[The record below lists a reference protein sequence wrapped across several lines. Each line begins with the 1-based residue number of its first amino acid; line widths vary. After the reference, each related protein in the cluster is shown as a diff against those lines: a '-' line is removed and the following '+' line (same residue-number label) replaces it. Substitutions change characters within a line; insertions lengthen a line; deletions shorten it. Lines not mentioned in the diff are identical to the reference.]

1 MTKSQQWPS
10 QLQLPTVAHW
20 RHLQRPREACV
31 ALNNGVVSSSAAA
44 ASCFVPPPSAGFAS
58 ALKWQW
64 QAPMALL
71 CDPTGSLLGMRAQ
84 AAPRACMTSRRLC
97 SASASA
103 PAPAPPGPCPNEG
116 HAAPGILG
124 ITGALPRT
132 PPHITGKLI
141 PHVYRDATSAGLSG
155 EQLFSRFRHKPAP
168 PYYQGV
174 SIICS

>member
-71 CDPTGSLLGMRAQ
+71 CDPTGPLLGMRAQ
-84 AAPRACMTSRRLC
+84 AAPRPYPPPATCCPCGELSWP
-97 SASASA
+97 AAASA
-103 PAPAPPGPCPNEG
+103 PPLPQRQPPHPRAPARMKGMQRL
-116 HAAPGILG
+116 ASR
-124 ITGALPRT
+124 ALPAHCLERRLT
-132 PPHITGKLI
+132 
-141 PHVYRDATSAGLSG
+141 
-155 EQLFSRFRHKPAP
+155 
-168 PYYQGV
+168 
-174 SIICS
+174 